1 MVVYLLV
8 SFLLAAND
16 LCHMLNSQLSREEQ
30 DLGSDIPGG
39 LLIYKLVNLLT
50 LVKKELWLDVTLSS
64 QCFLLI
70 LLIQHVF
77 QSLVSYMNRLSIQ
90 IFHFCHIKV
99 GEACK
104 EMLINFKQFLLFIFV
119 VARVLYDDIQ
129 WLWYYALGKMLT
141 IIDQKEKSQVLW
153 LHGNQNILQK
163 IHTHSKEH
171 ILFVVSSFW
180 ILCLI
185 LLTSLSL
192 ILIWRRSA
200 ILNWIFLHNA
210 L

>member
-1 MVVYLLV
+1 MFEEFERESLHCAQDNLRFHTCKPECLHSTPQALFQITISEILLLQEMVVYLLV
-8 SFLLAAND
+8 PFLLAAND
-16 LCHMLNSQLSREEQ
+16 LCHMLNSELSREEQ

-129 WLWYYALGKMLT
+129 
-141 IIDQKEKSQVLW
+141 
-153 LHGNQNILQK
+153 
-163 IHTHSKEH
+163 
-171 ILFVVSSFW
+171 
-180 ILCLI
+180 
-185 LLTSLSL
+185 
-192 ILIWRRSA
+192 
-200 ILNWIFLHNA
+200 
-210 L
+210 